1 MKDNREALRPYL
13 ADMVAVE
20 KHILEAV
27 ERQRNDDD
35 IKQFPDALQIIGR
48 IESVLKSHVQSLES
62 HLQGYSGGG
71 AAGAVKGAVTGVLGA
86 IAGVYDKIRKDP
98 ASRALRD
105 DYTALSLASISN
117 GMLHTTA
124 LGLSQGT
131 VAELA
136 QRHLQEINGL
146 IMELGLVIPR
156 IVLKELSFEGYPIET
171 GLADRAVQNV
181 KESWSRSS
189 LQETAGVASTL
200 GGSVP
205 SGTSS
210 TGGSFTR

>member
-35 IKQFPDALQIIGR
+35 IKQFPDALQLVGR
-48 IESVLKSHVQSLES
+48 IESTLKSHVLALDSQSQS
-62 HLQGYSGGG
+62 YPGGG
-71 AAGAVKGAVTGVLGA
+71 AAGAVKQAVTGVLGA
-86 IAGVYDKIRKDP
+86 IAGVYDKVRKDT

-105 DYTALSLASISN
+105 DYTALSLASVSY

-131 VAELA
+131 VAELTKS
-136 QRHLQEINGL
+136 HLEEINSL
-146 IMELGLVIPR
+146 IMELGLALPR
-156 IVLKELSFEGYPIET
+156 IVLKELAFEGYTVDTGAAELAVKNLEET
-171 GLADRAVQNV
+171 
-181 KESWSRSS
+181 WRSS
-189 LQETAGVASTL
+189 AQREKAGV
-200 GGSVP
+200 
-205 SGTSS
+205 
-210 TGGSFTR
+210 TGGSFNR

>member
-27 ERQRNDDD
+27 ERQRDDDD
-35 IKQFPDALQIIGR
+35 IKQFPEALQLVGR
-48 IESVLKSHVQSLES
+48 IESTLKSHVQSLDS
-62 HLQGYSGGG
+62 QLAGYPGGG
-71 AAGAVKGAVTGVLGA
+71 AAGAVKQAVTGVVGA
-86 IAGVYDKIRKDP
+86 IAGVYDKVRKDT

-105 DYTALSLASISN
+105 DYTALSLASVSY

-136 QRHLQEINGL
+136 KNNMEEINSL
-146 IMELGLVIPR
+146 IMALGLAIPR
-156 IVLKELSFEGYPIET
+156 VVLKELSFEGYSIDTGAADLAVKNLEET
-171 GLADRAVQNV
+171 WRH
-181 KESWSRSS
+181 SS
-189 LQETAGVASTL
+189 QREKVGVSTL
-200 GGSVP
+200 GGNLSA
-205 SGTSS
+205 GS

>member
-1 MKDNREALRPYL
+1 MKDNKEALQTYV

-35 IKQFPDALQIIGR
+35 VKQFPEALQLVGR
-48 IESVLKSHVQSLES
+48 LETTLKGHVEALNRQLPGE
-62 HLQGYSGGG
+62 SGG
-71 AAGAVKGAVTGVLGA
+71 AGGVVKQAVTGVLGA
-86 IAGVYDKIRKDP
+86 IAGLYDKVRKDT

-105 DYTALSLASISN
+105 DYTALSLASVSY

-136 QRHLQEINGL
+136 KTHLEEINGL
-146 IMELGLVIPR
+146 IMDLALALPKV
-156 IVLKELSFEGYPIET
+156 VLKELSFEGYT
-171 GLADRAVQNV
+171 VDAGAADRAVKNL
-181 KESWSRSS
+181 KESWSHNA
-189 LQETAGVASTL
+189 QTQKAGAV
-200 GGSVP
+200 
-205 SGTSS
+205 
-210 TGGSFTR
+210 

>member
-1 MKDNREALRPYL
+1 MKDNREALRPYV

-35 IKQFPDALQIIGR
+35 VKQFPDALQLVGR
-48 IESVLKSHVQSLES
+48 LESTLKSHVQALDS
-62 HLQGYSGGG
+62 HLQGYSGGS
-71 AAGAVKGAVTGVLGA
+71 AAGAVKQAVTGVLGA
-86 IAGVYDKIRKDP
+86 IAGVYDKVRKDT

-105 DYTALSLASISN
+105 DYTALSLASVSY

-136 QRHLQEINGL
+136 KTHLEEINSL
-146 IMELGLVIPR
+146 LMELGLALPR
-156 IVLKELSFEGYPIET
+156 IVLKELSFEGYSVDAGAAERAIKNIEET
-171 GLADRAVQNV
+171 
-181 KESWSRSS
+181 WRSS
-189 LQETAGVASTL
+189 AQREKAGAAAA
-200 GGSVP
+200 
-205 SGTSS
+205 
-210 TGGSFTR
+210 GGSFSH

>member
-1 MKDNREALRPYL
+1 MKDNRESLRPYI
-13 ADMVAVE
+13 ADMAAVD

-35 IKQFPDALQIIGR
+35 VKQFPDALQILGR
-48 IESVLKSHVQSLES
+48 IESTLKSHVQGLES
-62 HLQGYSGGG
+62 HLQGYEGGG
-71 AAGAVKGAVTGVLGA
+71 IAGTVKEAVTGVLGA
-86 IAGVYDKIRKDP
+86 IAGVYDKVRKDP

-117 GMLHTTA
+117 AMLHTTA

-136 QRHLQEINGL
+136 RTHLVEINSL
-146 IMELGLVIPR
+146 IVELGLVIPR

-171 GLADRAVQNV
+171 GLAERAVQTV
-181 KESWSRSS
+181 RECWSREAT
-189 LQETAGVASTL
+189 QETAGAGSTL
-200 GGSVP
+200 AGSI
-205 SGTSS
+205 SAGSS

>member
-13 ADMVAVE
+13 ADMSAVE

-27 ERQRNDDD
+27 ERQRDDDD
-35 IKQFPDALQIIGR
+35 IKQFPEALQLVGR
-48 IESVLKSHVQSLES
+48 IESTLKSHLQTLDRQLE
-62 HLQGYSGGG
+62 GYSGGG
-71 AAGAVKGAVTGVLGA
+71 AAGAVKQAVTGVLGA
-86 IAGVYDKIRKDP
+86 IAGVYDKVRKDT

-105 DYTALSLASISN
+105 DYTALSLASVSY

-136 QRHLQEINGL
+136 KNNLEEINSL
-146 IMELGLVIPR
+146 IMDLGLSLPR
-156 IVLKELSFEGYPIET
+156 VVLKELSFEGYSIDTGAADLAVKNLEET
-171 GLADRAVQNV
+171 WRHSGQRE
-181 KESWSRSS
+181 K
-189 LQETAGVASTL
+189 AGVSTL
-200 GGSVP
+200 GGGS
-205 SGTSS
+205 SAGSS

>member
-13 ADMVAVE
+13 ADMAAVE

-27 ERQRNDDD
+27 ERQREDDD
-35 IKQFPDALQIIGR
+35 IKQFADASQLLGR
-48 IESVLKSHVQSLES
+48 IESTLKTHVQSLEAQ
-62 HLQGYSGGG
+62 LQGYSGGG
-71 AAGAVKGAVTGVLGA
+71 AAGAVKEAVTGVLGA
-86 IAGVYDKIRKDP
+86 IAGLYDKVRKDP

-136 QRHLQEINGL
+136 KRHLEEINSL
-146 IMELGLVIPR
+146 IMELGLAIPR
-156 IVLKELSFEGYPIET
+156 VVLKELSFEGYPVET
-171 GLADRAVQNV
+171 GVAEKAVQNL
-181 KESWSRSS
+181 KESWGRDATSP
-189 LQETAGVASTL
+189 TTGAGSTL
-200 GGSVP
+200 GS
-205 SGTSS
+205 
-210 TGGSFTR
+210 SFTR

>member
-13 ADMVAVE
+13 ADMSAVE

-35 IKQFPDALQIIGR
+35 IKQFPEALQLVGR
-48 IESVLKSHVQSLES
+48 LENTLKSHVESLNSQLE
-62 HLQGYSGGG
+62 GYPGGS
-71 AAGAVKGAVTGVLGA
+71 AAGAVKQAVTGVLGA
-86 IAGVYDKIRKDP
+86 IAGVYDKVRKDT

-105 DYTALSLASISN
+105 DYTALSLSSISYA
-117 GMLHTTA
+117 MLHTTA

-136 QRHLQEINGL
+136 KSHLTEINSL
-146 IMELGLVIPR
+146 IMELGLAIPR
-156 IVLKELSFEGYPIET
+156 VVLKELSFEGYSIDTGAADLAVKNLEET
-171 GLADRAVQNV
+171 
-181 KESWSRSS
+181 WSHSAQR
-189 LQETAGVASTL
+189 EKAGV
-200 GGSVP
+200 
-205 SGTSS
+205 S

>member
-13 ADMVAVE
+13 ADMAAVE

-27 ERQRNDDD
+27 ERQREDDD
-35 IKQFPDALQIIGR
+35 IKQFPDALQLLGR
-48 IESVLKSHVQSLES
+48 IESSLKSHVQSLET

-71 AAGAVKGAVTGVLGA
+71 AAGAVKEAVTGVLGA
-86 IAGVYDKIRKDP
+86 IAGLYDKVRKDP

-136 QRHLQEINGL
+136 KRHLEEINSL

-156 IVLKELSFEGYPIET
+156 VVLKELSFEGYPIET
-171 GLADRAVQNV
+171 GVAERAVQNL
-181 KESWSRSS
+181 KESWGRNTTHV
-189 LQETAGVASTL
+189 TAGV
-200 GGSVP
+200 GSAL
-205 SGTSS
+205 
-210 TGGSFTR
+210 GGSFTS

>member
-1 MKDNREALRPYL
+1 MKDNKEALRPYV

-35 IKQFPDALQIIGR
+35 IKQFPDALQLVGR
-48 IESVLKSHVQSLES
+48 VESTLKSHVQALDS
-62 HLQGYSGGG
+62 HLQGYTGGG
-71 AAGAVKGAVTGVLGA
+71 AAGAVKQAVTGVLGA
-86 IAGVYDKIRKDP
+86 IAGVYDKVRKDT

-105 DYTALSLASISN
+105 DYTALSLASISY

-136 QRHLQEINGL
+136 KSHLGEINSL
-146 IMELGLVIPR
+146 IMELGLTLPR
-156 IVLKELSFEGYPIET
+156 VVLKELSFEGYT
-171 GLADRAVQNV
+171 VDTTAADRAVKNLEETWRNSAQREKAGV
-181 KESWSRSS
+181 SS
-189 LQETAGVASTL
+189 TAG
-200 GGSVP
+200 P
-205 SGTSS
+205 SS
-210 TGGSFTR
+210 R